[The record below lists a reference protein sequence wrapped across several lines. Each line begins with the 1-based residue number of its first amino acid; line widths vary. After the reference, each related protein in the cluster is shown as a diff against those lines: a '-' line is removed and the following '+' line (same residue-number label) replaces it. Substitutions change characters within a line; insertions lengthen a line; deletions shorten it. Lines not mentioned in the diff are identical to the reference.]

1 MLQSYIECF
10 CLSFLLLF
18 KPADF
23 CQICVKVMLSPKTN
37 RNSFFK
43 HKFVELFIFL
53 QLNFKK
59 CMMTVLVLKI
69 QFKLYVTVFITVTVP
84 RHSFDSVVALTTW
97 LKSARDESVKR
108 YLTILLL
115 HYCRNEVI
123 FVLAHVTNKN
133 LALEA
138 K

>member
-1 MLQSYIECF
+1 MLQLQSYIECF

-18 KPADF
+18 IPADF
-23 CQICVKVMLSPKTN
+23 CQICVKVLLSPKTN

-53 QLNFKK
+53 QLNLKK

-84 RHSFDSVVALTTW
+84 KHSFDSVVALTTW
-97 LKSARDESVKR
+97 LKSARDGSVKR

-115 HYCRNEVI
+115 HYCRN
-123 FVLAHVTNKN
+123 
-133 LALEA
+133 
-138 K
+138 